1 MAWIL
6 YTGTSRAL
14 YTGNTPS
21 GPWRGDTYPVS
32 LFSPHEDHDDR
43 EDYDDH
49 NDQHDYFDDQND
61 DLEDHGD
68 LGEGTLA
75 LSLFS
80 SCQHSPV
87 MANHDFRIMS
97 GLKSFFNSNCGVLKS
112 LFEAPWD
119 TLMHK
124 GVEEERNLPPPLRP
138 NNVCEVI
145 VGPRDSQCQ
154 LQSRAQCPQVLST

>member
-61 DLEDHGD
+61 DFEDHDDHDD
-68 LGEGTLA
+68 LDDMDEGTLA

-80 SCQHSPV
+80 ACQHSPV
-87 MANHDFRIMS
+87 MTNHEFRIMYVWS
-97 GLKSFFNSNCGVLKS
+97 QKF
-112 LFEAPWD
+112 
-119 TLMHK
+119 
-124 GVEEERNLPPPLRP
+124 LR
-138 NNVCEVI
+138 
-145 VGPRDSQCQ
+145 
-154 LQSRAQCPQVLST
+154 